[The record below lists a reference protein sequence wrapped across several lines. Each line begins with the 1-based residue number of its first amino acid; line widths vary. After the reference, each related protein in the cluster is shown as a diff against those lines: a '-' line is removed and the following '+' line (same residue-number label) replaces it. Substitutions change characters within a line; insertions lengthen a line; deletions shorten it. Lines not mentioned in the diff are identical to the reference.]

1 MNLQSGESIRV
12 VHPLFQVEGGGS
24 TPTSPLQLHVGEI
37 SLDMAIRLNELWHS
51 RLPNVVKNNVQ
62 RVRHLACFCAEHDGI
77 YYASAIWTDPI
88 ARLLNGRNWLELRRM
103 AIAEDAPK
111 NTASRMLKI
120 MAMQIKR
127 KWPHIE
133 RLVSYQDCE
142 VHTGTIYAAAG
153 WKAEAEN
160 KSGDWIRKNRD
171 RREAQAPGMKVRW
184 GRDI

>member
-88 ARLLNGRNWLELRRM
+88 ARLLWRTEAMPSVSDVWGYRAVAALAVLALTAVCLGR
-103 AIAEDAPK
+103 
-111 NTASRMLKI
+111 
-120 MAMQIKR
+120 
-127 KWPHIE
+127 
-133 RLVSYQDCE
+133 RLPRLHWADGV
-142 VHTGTIYAAAG
+142 ALF
-153 WKAEAEN
+153 W
-160 KSGDWIRKNRD
+160 
-171 RREAQAPGMKVRW
+171 
-184 GRDI
+184 

>member
-12 VHPLFQVEGGGS
+12 VHPLFQVELGGS

-88 ARLLNGRNWLELRRM
+88 ARLLNGRNWLELRRP
-103 AIAEDAPK
+103 ALSLIGSKTTRQSLSFTTPYPR
-111 NTASRMLKI
+111 ASISRSKI
-120 MAMQIKR
+120 RPRSMR
-127 KWPHIE
+127 SPHFG
-133 RLVSYQDCE
+133 SS
-142 VHTGTIYAAAG
+142 AAARHASPSLQQSTVSVG
-153 WKAEAEN
+153 
-160 KSGDWIRKNRD
+160 
-171 RREAQAPGMKVRW
+171 
-184 GRDI
+184 